1 MAYPFFTPVANVQ
14 NVAISS
20 TATITPEPN
29 GTYYGLRL
37 RYQRTSGTDATQAQ
51 IAADITGIRLIV
63 DGVQQWNLTGAQ
75 LQMLNAFRN
84 YSNIAV
90 AAGEIPIYFSE
101 PYRVNE
107 QAADGRSWGMNGV
120 STFTV
125 EVDIAATAVTP
136 VLKAWR
142 LWTPFPSTMGEIRK
156 IRPQV
161 IQVSGT
167 GDLSVTNFVRNDRI
181 LAFHCN
187 STNIAN
193 LRVKINEVEQL
204 NTIPLEY
211 HNMIAENGL
220 TPQAGWTHL
229 AFDARNRILEA
240 ADPGILQNSG
250 PNAGRLPYVGFLPF
264 EVIFNMSAAANF
276 TVVREVLGPRD

>member
-90 AAGEIPIYFSE
+90 AAGEIPI
-101 PYRVNE
+101 
-107 QAADGRSWGMNGV
+107 
-120 STFTV
+120 
-125 EVDIAATAVTP
+125 
-136 VLKAWR
+136 
-142 LWTPFPSTMGEIRK
+142 
-156 IRPQV
+156 
-161 IQVSGT
+161 
-167 GDLSVTNFVRNDRI
+167 
-181 LAFHCN
+181 
-187 STNIAN
+187 
-193 LRVKINEVEQL
+193 
-204 NTIPLEY
+204 
-211 HNMIAENGL
+211 
-220 TPQAGWTHL
+220 
-229 AFDARNRILEA
+229 
-240 ADPGILQNSG
+240 
-250 PNAGRLPYVGFLPF
+250 
-264 EVIFNMSAAANF
+264 
-276 TVVREVLGPRD
+276 